1 MAMPMPFPIIQNVN
15 QLSELSGIP
24 VATLTS
30 NPAMQVAAQ
39 QLVAQ
44 RLMQQQLMAQGGQ
57 MRPAAML
64 PAQMLALQQAQ
75 QAQMQQRL
83 AAATAATPATGK
95 KAGGRRRGRLPTAAA
110 AAAASAPAVQ
120 AFAAM
125 PAMVANPY
133 ADPGGRVVWAKVG
146 SYPWWPAKMLDPLRD
161 QSFPPDADPP
171 RPTSIPIRF
180 FGTFEFQWIGSKRQL
195 VDWEEGFEQFSR
207 ECDQSSFKAAIEEVQ
222 IYKATGKLPD
232 VFYTTPEPEK
242 PKAKARGK
250 KRGARVTTDAG
261 DILAAAV
268 AGSQVAAAGKARA
281 AGRIAEHQEDRGELV
296 KRRRKQRLQEFGLL
310 PPDSSPYVGSRVAPN
325 LQLLAF
331 DEKWRVQYAHVI
343 KEQLQADAQLA
354 QQRAERKAA
363 AEAAAREKAAAEE
376 AARQTAAAAAAAAQP
391 MLGVQQQ
398 LAASGQAGMLP
409 LGLMQQMMAMQQAG
423 ASLPMMR
430 PPVH

>member
-1 MAMPMPFPIIQNVN
+1 MQQPVRPAGAQAGGVPMAVPMPFPIIQNIN

-44 RLMQQQLMAQGGQ
+44 RLMQQQLRAQGGQ

-83 AAATAATPATGK
+83 AAATGATPATGK
-95 KAGGRRRGRLPTAAA
+95 KTGGRRRGRPSAAAA

-120 AFAAM
+120 AFAAA
-125 PAMVANPY
+125 PAMPGNPF

-146 SYPWWPAKMLDPLRD
+146 SYPWWPAKTLDPQRD
-161 QSFPPDADPP
+161 LSYPPDADPP

-222 IYKATGKLPD
+222 HYKATGKLPD

-242 PKAKARGK
+242 PKPKARGK
-250 KRGARVTTDAG
+250 KRGARAATDAAEFM
-261 DILAAAV
+261 AAAV
-268 AGSQVAAAGKARA
+268 AGSQAAATVKPRT
-281 AGRIAEHQEDRGELV
+281 AGRVAEQQEDRAELV
-296 KRRRKQRLQEFGLL
+296 KRRRKQRLKELGLL
-310 PPDSSPYVGSRVAPN
+310 PPDNSPYIDGHVAPN
-325 LQLLAF
+325 PHLLQF
-331 DEKWRVQYAHVI
+331 EEQWRSQYAHVI
-343 KEQLQADAQLA
+343 EEQRQAEAELA
-354 QQRAERKAA
+354 QRRAERKAA
-363 AEAAAREKAAAEE
+363 ADAAARERAAAEE
-376 AARQTAAAAAAAAQP
+376 AARQTTAASAAAAQP
-391 MLGVQQQ
+391 VLGMQQQ
-398 LAASGQAGMLP
+398 VAAGGQAGMLP
-409 LGLMQQMMAMQQAG
+409 LG
-423 ASLPMMR
+423 SCSR
-430 PPVH
+430 